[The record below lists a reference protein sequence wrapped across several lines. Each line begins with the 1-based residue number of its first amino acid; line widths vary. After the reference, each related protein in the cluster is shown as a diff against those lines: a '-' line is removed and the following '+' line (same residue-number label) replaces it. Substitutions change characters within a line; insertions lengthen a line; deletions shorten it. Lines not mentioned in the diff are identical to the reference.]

1 MLDKSPSKK
10 SQDILKK
17 MSMSEE
23 SDPASMDE
31 KPIRKFTNDL
41 SDVGGR
47 KLPAIVSFA
56 TLTFLLQ
63 PEHEI
68 AEFMIEED
76 LSEIDRIKVL
86 LTKTKNQD

>member
-17 MSMSEE
+17 MSMAEE
-23 SDPASMDE
+23 GDKANIDE

-47 KLPAIVSFA
+47 KLPAI
-56 TLTFLLQ
+56 

-68 AEFMIEED
+68 AEFMIPED
-76 LSEIDRIKVL
+76 LSEADRIKVL
-86 LTKTKNQD
+86 LTKTKN